1 MYIFDEFFDREL
13 QEALLSGPTPH
24 GATFDDRRRWCGR
37 CACSV
42 FPRAADIRAPWADK
56 TCPTCSSLWPEFV
69 ELYQVSLLL
78 ADEDDV
84 FTGMLH

>member
-1 MYIFDEFFDREL
+1 MNTFDEIPEMGFLESWL
-13 QEALLSGPTPH
+13 NHPTPH
-24 GATFDDRRRWCGR
+24 GTTFDDRRRWCALCCR
-37 CACSV
+37 SV
-42 FPRAADIRAPWADK
+42 FPRAEDRRAPWADK

>member
-1 MYIFDEFFDREL
+1 MYIFDDFFDREL

-42 FPRAADIRAPWADK
+42 FPRAEDSRAPWADK

-69 ELYQVSLLL
+69 ELYQISLLL
-78 ADEDDV
+78 ADEDDT